1 MSYVSKLVE
10 LCNTLGCNYLLDEP
24 LKYHTTFKVGGNCKI
39 FIEVNSVDTIT
50 TLLKYFK
57 SNGIQYAIL
66 GNGSNVIASD
76 EGFNGAVLHFGK
88 DFSNIELL
96 DDTTIKSLAGTVL
109 SKLCLLAKDNSLTGL
124 EFAYGIPGTV
134 GGALYM
140 NAGAYGGEMSDVVVS
155 AEYIDSNGDL
165 QCISAKDMNLA
176 YRQSIFAIHNDMI
189 IVSVTIKCEHGDA
202 ETIKN
207 TMEDLLSRRKS
218 KQPLEYPS
226 AGSTFKRPVGN
237 YASKLIDDCGLKGL
251 SCGDAQVSEKHC
263 GFVVNKGNATCNDI
277 IKLTNKV
284 IEIVHQKTGYTLE
297 LEPKILK

>member
-1 MSYVSKLVE
+1 MSYISKLVE

-39 FIEVNSVDTIT
+39 FIEVNGIDTVT

-76 EGFNGAVLHFGK
+76 EGFNGAILHFGK

-165 QCISAKDMNLA
+165 QCMSAKDMNLA
-176 YRQSIFAIHNDMI
+176 YRQSIFSIHNDMI
-189 IVSVTIKCEHGDA
+189 IVSVTIKCEHGNA
-202 ETIKN
+202 KTIKD
-207 TMEDLLSRRKS
+207 TMDDLLSRRKS

-263 GFVVNKGNATCNDI
+263 GFVVNKGNATCKDI
-277 IKLTNKV
+277 IKLTDKV
-284 IEIVHQKTGYTLE
+284 IEVVRQKTGYTLE